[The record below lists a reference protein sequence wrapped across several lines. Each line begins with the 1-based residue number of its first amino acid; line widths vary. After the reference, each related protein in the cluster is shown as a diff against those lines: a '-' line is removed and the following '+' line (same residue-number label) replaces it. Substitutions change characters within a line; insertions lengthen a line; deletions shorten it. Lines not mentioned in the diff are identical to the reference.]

1 MRCQNCGAIDF
12 IKVGEQ
18 FECAFC
24 GQKWREKKILLPP
37 PKKEEKKEESKK
49 DALYALLK
57 SYIKAPRINENKV
70 RELAQKI
77 LWEDFSDSVGGCILA
92 YLDRGDYPD
101 NYKMSISR
109 LEGITKETGEWLI
122 PFLIES
128 SEYKYLNAISEL
140 LLKKGWYKDYSLL
153 IRNTKNRLEEENEN
167 YSSIARDVF
176 VCYSSNDLE
185 RVSEAVERLESDG
198 SSCWYARR
206 NMPRNSLLK
215 TEYKKRIEDAISKCK
230 VFLVIAS
237 SSSMMSED
245 VQWELDVADKYGIKN
260 RIEYLIED
268 VENTTRFK
276 RFFDGIQ
283 WIDAREEKEYYVLLS
298 RAYDMMHK
306 EERIND
312 IEGEKGLAS
321 QEASEPVVST
331 SDEKELTLII
341 EDDDGTINVLKNS
354 PCTEVRLLSNDLK
367 GNEMY
372 ALALFRAGKSDE
384 AFKVLDALDSY
395 VFENLTYYY
404 IGTCFE
410 YGYGTEINLDQAE
423 YFYRLAE
430 NSGKRGSDE
439 NIGECYYLLAIRHLG
454 SGVFKRDEKRA
465 FELFKKASRLGNIK
479 SKYNLG
485 ICYRTAMGTKKNLEK
500 SKECF
505 LASCKELRAD
515 SYYQL
520 GLVYDEL
527 NKGDET
533 DKKAVE
539 YYKASAEAGNT
550 GAMTNLGI
558 HYYYGN
564 GATKSYDEAVKW
576 YQMAADAGNTAAQY
590 NLGRCYFKGN
600 GVPRDMEKSRKWFEK
615 SAQGGN
621 KRAAH
626 YIIDNFN

>member
-12 IKVGEQ
+12 IKAGEQ

-24 GQKWREKKILLPP
+24 GQKWREKKIVLPP
-37 PKKEEKKEESKK
+37 PKKAIKEQTKK
-49 DALYALLK
+49 DALYTLLK
-57 SYIKAPRINENKV
+57 AYLNVPRINEGKV
-70 RELAQKI
+70 KELAQKI

-101 NYKMSISR
+101 NYKLSISR
-109 LEGITKETGEWLI
+109 LEGISKETGEWLI
-122 PFLIES
+122 PFLIEG

-140 LLKKGWYKDYSLL
+140 LLKKCWYKEYSPL
-153 IRNTKNRLEEENEN
+153 IRSTKNRLEEENEN
-167 YSSIARDVF
+167 YSSTERDIF
-176 VCYSSNDLE
+176 VCYSSNDIE
-185 RVSEAVERLESDG
+185 RVGEVVERLESDG

-230 VFLVIAS
+230 VFLVVAS

-245 VQWELDVADKYGIKN
+245 VQWELDIADKYGIKN

-276 RFFDGIQ
+276 RFFDGVQ
-283 WIDAREEKEYYVLLS
+283 WIDAREETEYYILLS
-298 RAYDMMHK
+298 RACDM
-306 EERIND
+306 IN
-312 IEGEKGLAS
+312 EGEKATDETS
-321 QEASEPVVST
+321 EATTEEEPSAPAL
-331 SDEKELTLII
+331 SADNKKELTLII
-341 EDDDGTINVLKNS
+341 EDDDGTVSVLKDS
-354 PCTEVRLLSNDLK
+354 PCTEVRLLSNDIK
-367 GNEMY
+367 GNELY
-372 ALALFRAGKSDE
+372 AQALFKSGEGDK
-384 AFKVLDALDSY
+384 AFKILDALDSY
-395 VFENLTYYY
+395 DFENLTYYY

-410 YGYGTEINLDQAE
+410 YGYGTETNTEQAE
-423 YFYRLAE
+423 YFYKLAE
-430 NSGKRGSDE
+430 NGGKRGSD
-439 NIGECYYLLAIRHLG
+439 ISLSECCYLLAIRHLG
-454 SGVFKRDEKRA
+454 SGIFKRDEKRA
-465 FELFKKASRLGNIK
+465 YELFKKSASLGNIK

-485 ICYRTAMGTKKNLEK
+485 ICYRTAIGTKKNLDKATKCFLEA
-500 SKECF
+500 SKE
-505 LASCKELRAD
+505 LSAD

-527 NKGDET
+527 NKGEQT
-533 DKKAVE
+533 DKRAME
-539 YYKASAEAGNT
+539 FYRISAEEGNT

-564 GATKSYDEAVKW
+564 GTSKSYSEAVKW
-576 YQMAADAGNTAAQY
+576 YQRAAEGGNTAAQY

-626 YIIDNFN
+626 YIIDNFS